1 MHEAY
6 ENAKRDGERAYRRAV
21 REGRYPYLPAL
32 ETMVPDIDRY
42 AEKILGVKE
51 IPIEMIAG
59 TKTAGRQNAFACNF
73 MPLIDWGS
81 EFSSKWSALYE
92 SASEEGIRES
102 IKVYEF
108 MNKFYV
114 EEGNKRVSVSKYIG
128 YVSIPGYV
136 IRIMPPKTDE
146 PASRIYYEYID
157 LYNVTGIFG
166 LYFSR
171 EKSSTK
177 LAEYFGQDLEH
188 TWPDEAVESLRAA
201 FNIFSEIY
209 REKGGDKLPITAGD
223 AFR

>member
-1 MHEAY
+1 MHEDY
-6 ENAKRDGERAYRRAV
+6 ENARKDGERAYRRAV

-81 EFSSKWSALYE
+81 EVSSKWSALYE

-146 PASRIYYEYID
+146 PA
-157 LYNVTGIFG
+157 
-166 LYFSR
+166 
-171 EKSSTK
+171 K
-177 LAEYFGQDLEH
+177 
-188 TWPDEAVESLRAA
+188 
-201 FNIFSEIY
+201 
-209 REKGGDKLPITAGD
+209 
-223 AFR
+223 